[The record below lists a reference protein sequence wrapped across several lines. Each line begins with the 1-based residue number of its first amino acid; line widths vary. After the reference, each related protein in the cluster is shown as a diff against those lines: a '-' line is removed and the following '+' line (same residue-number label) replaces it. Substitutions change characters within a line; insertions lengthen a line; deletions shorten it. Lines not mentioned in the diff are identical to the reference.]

1 MNESKDDEMS
11 SSTSTSRLEKLI
23 SKVKDLEEELNRSK
37 NANVESEEKRK
48 ALEAK
53 YDAYDSLYYSLHQ
66 IHTHTHTHNPKT
78 DSEMII
84 KVSNIT

>member
-11 SSTSTSRLEKLI
+11 SSRLEKLI
-23 SKVKDLEEELNRSK
+23 SKVKDLEEELNRSR
-37 NANVESEEKRK
+37 NANVVSEEKRK

-53 YDAYDSLYYSLHQ
+53 YDAYDSFFSRSVTT
-66 IHTHTHTHNPKT
+66 THTHTHNSKT

>member
-37 NANVESEEKRK
+37 NSNVVSEEKRK

-53 YDAYDSLYYSLHQ
+53 YDAYDPSFHQ
-66 IHTHTHTHNPKT
+66 IHTHTI
-78 DSEMII
+78 SLIRSSAEAVII
-84 KVSNIT
+84 TAL

>member
-37 NANVESEEKRK
+37 NANGVSEEKRK

-53 YDAYDSLYYSLHQ
+53 YDAYDSSFHH
-66 IHTHTHTHNPKT
+66 IHTHTHTHTIQKQTPK
-78 DSEMII
+78 
-84 KVSNIT
+84 